1 MTGDVIKIRSRQSNR
16 INARREWGA
25 HHFFDLQRNFARAM
39 LQAWEVSLLKPPVAW
54 TKDAETGKRTLG
66 RNAYELNM
74 ALEWAASD
82 DRSFDLCCE
91 AAGQNARV
99 LRRFAGMVEEYR
111 WTHPK
116 TRFGKEKILAWKQRA
131 ARELGLAP
139 PVELWKRQEADSAA

>member
-1 MTGDVIKIRSRQSNR
+1 MTTPAVRLLASQRAR
-16 INARREWGA
+16 IARRQTYGGR
-25 HHFFDLQRNFARAM
+25 HFFPLQRDFARAM

-54 TKDAETGKRTLG
+54 TKDAETGKRTLE

-111 WTHPK
+111 WTHQK
-116 TRFGKEKILAWKQRA
+116 ARFSKEKVLAWKRRA

-139 PVELWKRQEADSAA
+139 PADRVER